1 MFEKINFQGKL
12 WRVVAK
18 VDANK
23 VEDPST
29 LKTMYRCDMVLKNN
43 QNVFFMV
50 DEIIDAEFTDV

>member
-43 QNVFFMV
+43 QNVFFML

>member
-43 QNVFFMV
+43 QNVFVML

>member
-18 VDANK
+18 VDDNK
-23 VEDPST
+23 VEEPST

-43 QNVFFMV
+43 QNVFFML

>member
-43 QNVFFMV
+43 QNVFFILN
-50 DEIIDAEFTDV
+50 EIIDAEFTDI

>member
-18 VDANK
+18 VEANK
-23 VEDPST
+23 VEEPST

-43 QNVFFMV
+43 QNVFFML

>member
-43 QNVFFMV
+43 QNVLFML

>member
-29 LKTMYRCDMVLKNN
+29 LKTMYRCDMVIKDKTHYWIL
-43 QNVFFMV
+43 
-50 DEIIDAEFTDV
+50 DEIINAEFEEL